1 MLEEG
6 GRRREGEKG
15 SWEHELY
22 LLSICRYIPVDLEQ

>member
-6 GRRREGEKG
+6 GRRRERKG